1 MHEGRAGSAPC
12 VPCLLKIDTSMTVS
26 SRIISFGILDGH
38 AVFMDERSDSYFML
52 DGPDEEH
59 FLSSVADGRSLL
71 ADNRLY
77 DALAVD
83 GALAEI
89 VHAECPDPERSVVEE
104 ARRGQGAALAE
115 IIRIARL
122 VHNTRALLAR
132 TPIERILADVVA
144 CDRNDEEDDGSLE
157 RLMGDARRFMN
168 ARRLVPIKA
177 NCLLDSLAL
186 LRWLGPAKRFT
197 MLVFGAKLD
206 PFAAHCWLQADDL
219 LLNDRLETVT
229 RFRPVRVVRCSRAT
243 H

>member
-1 MHEGRAGSAPC
+1 
-12 VPCLLKIDTSMTVS
+12 MTVS
-26 SRIISFGILDGH
+26 PPIISFGIIDGH

-52 DGPDEEH
+52 EGPDEEH
-59 FLSSVADGRSLL
+59 FLSSVAGGRPLL
-71 ADNRLY
+71 ADKRLH
-77 DALAVD
+77 DAFAID
-83 GALAEI
+83 GAPAEI

-104 ARRGQGAALAE
+104 ASRGQGPAFAE

-122 VHNTRALLAR
+122 VHNTRALLAKR
-132 TPIERILADVVA
+132 PIERILADVVTGGR
-144 CDRNDEEDDGSLE
+144 CDEEDGGSLE
-157 RLMGDARRFMN
+157 RVIGDASRFMT

-197 MLVFGAKLD
+197 LLVFGAKLS

-219 LLNDRLETVT
+219 LLNDRLETVA